1 MLLKGKRT
9 PFKLRVTIYDPEVV
23 LLLLPAPYLLSRTDL
38 MT

>member
-1 MLLKGKRT
+1 
-9 PFKLRVTIYDPEVV
+9 LRVTIYDPEVV